1 MFRFI
6 LPDPAPDVTVFAF
19 RYSLSQTVTITSP
32 TDPDNPHVAQMSFP
46 FVERGLKPPRE
57 AGHPDASW
65 KALWRGK
72 KAGGKDEGG
81 YKIEAVGQMPKDDVL
96 RPSTLPG

>member
-1 MFRFI
+1 
-6 LPDPAPDVTVFAF
+6 
-19 RYSLSQTVTITSP
+19 
-32 TDPDNPHVAQMSFP
+32 MSFP

-96 RPSTLPG
+96 RPSTLPGSVLRLFDTGSPSPVSEIVS